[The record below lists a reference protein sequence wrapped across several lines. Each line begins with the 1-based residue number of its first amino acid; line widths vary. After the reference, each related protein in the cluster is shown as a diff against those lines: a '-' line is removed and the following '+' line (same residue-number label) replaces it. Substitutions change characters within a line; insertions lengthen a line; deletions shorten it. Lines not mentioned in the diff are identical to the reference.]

1 MYACVVLVSDVH
13 HVSINVTDLPAAE
26 AFYVGILGLPR
37 LPRPDLGVPGA
48 WLAVGGRQI
57 HLIQSERMP
66 ADCGQHFAFQVDDV
80 EAASA
85 ALRTAGV
92 AVSKPFRVPG
102 SGWQCFCRD
111 PSGNLVELNQ
121 PV

>member
-1 MYACVVLVSDVH
+1 VLVSDVH

-48 WLAVGGRQI
+48 WLAAGGRQI

-66 ADCGQHFAFQVDDV
+66 SDCGQHFAFQVDDL
-80 EAASA
+80 EAAAA
-85 ALRTAGV
+85 ALRAAGV
-92 AVSKPFRVPG
+92 PVSKPFRVPG
-102 SGWQCFCRD
+102 AGCQCFCRD

-121 PV
+121 PA